1 MINPEIEEINY
12 LVRKY
17 LNVYD
22 FRITPDHLEFYFTPE
37 DEEVFERNFESLRLE
52 FREKGLV
59 PIAKKEG
66 GEYVLIVLRTKRRR
80 FMSIWVNIGLLIAT
94 LISTIWVGIG
104 YYTTYYGS
112 YGFWHNVLGGFLYFA
127 LPLMTILGVHEMG
140 HYFAAKRHNVAVSL
154 PFFIPAPTIL
164 GTLGAF
170 ISIREPI
177 PNKKSLVD
185 IGLAG
190 PIAGFIVAIPVTL
203 LGMYLGNIHPPVINP
218 ESTNQYLLL
227 NVPLMYRFLSLF
239 MPSSEF
245 IHPMAMAGWVGFVV
259 TAINLFPIGQ
269 LDGGHVARA
278 IAGDKTKYI
287 SYAFAGLLFVLGF
300 WYPGWIIFAI
310 LVVFLGLNHPPPLND
325 ITKLDKKRW
334 ALAISGFLLLA
345 VTFVP
350 VPMQMVTL
358 HENMQLSTSLDS
370 NVLVENLSEYTTLH
384 IFVQNKG
391 EMKENTTIII
401 NGNFYISTR
410 EYNFTIDPG
419 GKWNANVTIGMKEKG
434 NWELKVSLLTK
445 TGYGKEINTNVLC
458 LNESKTMHFVPSKFS
473 KYSFNV
479 TLINNASWS
488 RTVKFRSMNE
498 EYFAIVSSSIPM
510 LSNNTLF
517 LEANENVTLHFVVGG
532 STVILA
538 IDNAHYEAAFLRVEV

>member
-22 FRITPDHLEFYFTPE
+22 FRITPDHLEFYFTLG
-37 DEEVFERNFESLRLE
+37 DEELFGKNFESLRLE
-52 FREKGLV
+52 FKKRGV
-59 PIAKKEG
+59 IPIVRKEG
-66 GEYVLIVLRTKRRR
+66 GEYVLVVIRTPRRK
-80 FMSIWVNIGLLIAT
+80 FMSVWVNIALLIAT
-94 LISTIWVGIG
+94 LASTIWVGIG

-112 YGFWHNVLGGFLYFA
+112 HGLWQNVLGGFLYFA

-140 HYFAAKRHNVAVSL
+140 HYFAAKKHNVSVSL

-177 PNKKSLVD
+177 PDKRSLVD

-190 PIAGFIVAIPVTL
+190 PIAGFIVAIPITL
-203 LGMYLGNIHPPVINP
+203 LGMYLGGLNPPAINP
-218 ESTNQYLLL
+218 ESTNQYILL
-227 NVPLMYRFLSLF
+227 NVPIIYEFLSLF
-239 MPSSEF
+239 IPSPEF

-278 IAGDKTKYI
+278 IAGDKTKYV
-287 SYAFAGLLFVLGF
+287 SYAFAGILFVLGF

-350 VPMQMVTL
+350 IPMQMVTL
-358 HENMQLSTSLDS
+358 HENMELSASLDS
-370 NVLVENLSEYTTLH
+370 SILVENLSEYTTLH

-391 EMKENTTIII
+391 EMKENTTVLI
-401 NGNFYISTR
+401 NGDFNISMMEFNFLV
-410 EYNFTIDPG
+410 EPG
-419 GKWNANVTIGMKEKG
+419 GNWSANVTIGMKEKG
-434 NWELKVSLLTK
+434 NFQLKVSLITK
-445 TGYGKEINTNVLC
+445 TGYGKEVDMDVLC
-458 LNESKTMHFVPSKFS
+458 LNESNTLKFIPDEIN

-479 TLINNASWS
+479 TIENSGMP
-488 RTVKFRSMNE
+488 RVVKFMSLNN
-498 EYFAIVSSSIPM
+498 EYFAVVSSTVPVKDNSIVM
-510 LSNNTLF
+510 D
-517 LEANENVTLHFVVGG
+517 ENSSAILHFVVGG

-538 IDNAHYEAAFLRVEV
+538 IDNAHYEAAFLKVEV

>member
-22 FRITPDHLEFYFTPE
+22 FRITPDHLEFYFTLG
-37 DEEVFERNFESLRLE
+37 DEELFGKNFESLRLE
-52 FREKGLV
+52 FKKRGV
-59 PIAKKEG
+59 IPIVRKEG
-66 GEYVLIVLRTKRRR
+66 GEYVLVVIRTPRRK
-80 FMSIWVNIGLLIAT
+80 FMSVWVNIALLIAT
-94 LISTIWVGIG
+94 LASTIWVGIG

-112 YGFWHNVLGGFLYFA
+112 HGFWNDVLGGFLYFA

-140 HYFAAKRHNVAVSL
+140 HYFAAKKHNVSVSL

-177 PNKKSLVD
+177 PDKRSLVD

-190 PIAGFIVAIPVTL
+190 PIAGFIVAIPITL
-203 LGMYLGNIHPPVINP
+203 LGMYLGGLNPPAINP
-218 ESTNQYLLL
+218 ESTNQYILL
-227 NVPLMYRFLSLF
+227 NVPIIYEFLSLF
-239 MPSSEF
+239 IPSPEF

-278 IAGDKTKYI
+278 IAGDKTKYV
-287 SYAFAGLLFVLGF
+287 SYAFAGILFVLGF

-350 VPMQMVTL
+350 IPMQMVTL
-358 HENMQLSTSLDS
+358 HENMELSASLDS
-370 NVLVENLSEYTTLH
+370 SILVENLSEYTTLH

-391 EMKENTTIII
+391 EMKENTTVLI
-401 NGNFYISTR
+401 NGDFNISMMEFNFLV
-410 EYNFTIDPG
+410 EPG
-419 GKWNANVTIGMKEKG
+419 GNWSANVTIGMKEKG
-434 NWELKVSLLTK
+434 NFQLKVSLITK
-445 TGYGKEINTNVLC
+445 TGYGKEVDMDVLC
-458 LNESKTMHFVPSKFS
+458 LNESNTLKFIPDEIN

-479 TLINNASWS
+479 TIENSGMP
-488 RTVKFRSMNE
+488 RVVKFMSLNN
-498 EYFAIVSSSIPM
+498 EYFAVVSSTVPVKDNSIVM
-510 LSNNTLF
+510 D
-517 LEANENVTLHFVVGG
+517 ENSSAILHFVVGG

-538 IDNAHYEAAFLRVEV
+538 IDNAHYEAAFLKVEV

>member
-12 LVRKY
+12 LVRRY

-22 FRITPDHLEFYFTPE
+22 FRIAPDHLEFYFTPG
-37 DEEVFERNFESLRLE
+37 DEMIFEKNFENLRLA
-52 FREKGLV
+52 FKKKGLIPV
-59 PIAKKEG
+59 VRKEG
-66 GEYVLIVLRTKRRR
+66 GEYVLVVIHTPKRK
-80 FMSIWVNIGLLIAT
+80 FMSVWVNIVLLIAT
-94 LISTIWVGIG
+94 LASTIWVGIS
-104 YYTTYYGS
+104 YYSSYYGS
-112 YGFWHNVLGGFLYFA
+112 HGLWNDILGGFLYFA

-140 HYFAAKRHNVAVSL
+140 HYFAAKRHKVAVSL

-177 PNKKSLVD
+177 PDKKSLVD

-203 LGMYLGNIHPPVINP
+203 LGMYLGTLNPPAISP
-218 ESTNQYLLL
+218 ESTNQYILL
-227 NVPLMYRFLSLF
+227 NVPIVYEFLSLF
-239 MPSSEF
+239 MPSPEF

-278 IAGDKTKYI
+278 IAGDKTKYV
-287 SYAFAGLLFVLGF
+287 SYAFAAILFILGF

-358 HENMQLSTSLDS
+358 HEDMQLSASLDS
-370 NVLVENLSEYTTLH
+370 NILVENLSEYTALH
-384 IFVQNKG
+384 IFVHNNG
-391 EMKENTTIII
+391 EMKENTTLLI
-401 NGNFYISTR
+401 NGNFNISTK
-410 EYNFTIDPG
+410 EFNFLIEPG
-419 GKWNANVTIGMKEKG
+419 GNWSANVTIGMKEGG
-434 NWELKVSLLTK
+434 NLPLKVSLVTK
-445 TGYGKEINTNVLC
+445 TGYGKEVVENVLC
-458 LNESKTMHFVPSKFS
+458 LNESTTLKFIPNKVN

-479 TLINNASWS
+479 TLENSGGNRTINFMSINN
-488 RTVKFRSMNE
+488 
-498 EYFAIVSSSIPM
+498 EYFAIVSSTVPVIGNSVV
-510 LSNNTLF
+510 LEENSN
-517 LEANENVTLHFVVGG
+517 ATLHFVVGG
-532 STVILA
+532 STIILA
-538 IDNAHYEAAFLRVEV
+538 IDNSYYEAAFLKVEV

>member
-22 FRITPDHLEFYFTPE
+22 FRITPDHLEFYFTLG
-37 DEEVFERNFESLRLE
+37 DEELFGKNFESLRLE
-52 FREKGLV
+52 FKKRGV
-59 PIAKKEG
+59 IPIVRKEG
-66 GEYVLIVLRTKRRR
+66 GEYVLVVIRTPRKK
-80 FMSIWVNIGLLIAT
+80 FMSVWVNIALLIAT
-94 LISTIWVGIG
+94 LASTIWVGIG
-104 YYTTYYGS
+104 YYATYYGS
-112 YGFWHNVLGGFLYFA
+112 HGFWNDVLGGFLYFA

-140 HYFAAKRHNVAVSL
+140 HYFAAKKHNVSVSL

-177 PNKKSLVD
+177 PDKRSLVD

-190 PIAGFIVAIPVTL
+190 PIAGFIVAIPITL
-203 LGMYLGNIHPPVINP
+203 LGMYLGSLNPPAINP
-218 ESTNQYLLL
+218 ESTNQYILL
-227 NVPLMYRFLSLF
+227 NVPIIYEFLSLF
-239 MPSSEF
+239 IPSPEF

-278 IAGDKTKYI
+278 IAGDKTKYV
-287 SYAFAGLLFVLGF
+287 SYAFAGILFILGF

-350 VPMQMVTL
+350 IPMQTVTL
-358 HENMQLSTSLDS
+358 HENMELSASLDS
-370 NVLVENLSEYTTLH
+370 SILVENLSEYTTLH

-391 EMKENTTIII
+391 EMKENTTVLI
-401 NGNFYISTR
+401 NGDFNISKMEFNFLV
-410 EYNFTIDPG
+410 EPG
-419 GKWNANVTIGMKEKG
+419 GNWSANVTIGMKEKG
-434 NWELKVSLLTK
+434 NFQLKVSLITK
-445 TGYGKEINTNVLC
+445 TGYGKEVDMDVLC
-458 LNESKTMHFVPSKFS
+458 LNESNTLKFIPDEIN

-479 TLINNASWS
+479 TIENSGML
-488 RTVKFRSMNE
+488 RVVKFISLNN
-498 EYFAIVSSSIPM
+498 EYFAVVSSTVPVKDNSIVM
-510 LSNNTLF
+510 D
-517 LEANENVTLHFVVGG
+517 ENSSAILHFVVGG

-538 IDNAHYEAAFLRVEV
+538 IDNAHYEAAFLKVEV

>member
-22 FRITPDHLEFYFTPE
+22 FRIAPDHLEFYFTIG
-37 DEEVFERNFESLRLE
+37 DEESFGKNFESLRLE
-52 FREKGLV
+52 FKKKDLV
-59 PIAKKEG
+59 PVVRKEG
-66 GEYVLIVLRTKRRR
+66 GEYVLVVIRTPRRK
-80 FMSIWVNIGLLIAT
+80 FMSVWVNVVLLIAT
-94 LISTIWVGIG
+94 LASTIWVGIG
-104 YYTTYYGS
+104 YYSTYYGS
-112 YGFWHNVLGGFLYFA
+112 HGLWYDVLGGFLYFA

-177 PNKKSLVD
+177 PDKRSLVD

-203 LGMYLGNIHPPVINP
+203 LGMYLGGLNPPAINP
-218 ESTNQYLLL
+218 ESTNQYILL
-227 NVPLMYRFLSLF
+227 NVPIIYEFLSLF
-239 MPSSEF
+239 IPSPEF

-278 IAGDKTKYI
+278 IAGDKTKYV

-358 HENMQLSTSLDS
+358 HENMQLSASLDS
-370 NVLVENLSEYTTLH
+370 NVLVENLNEYATLH

-391 EMKENTTIII
+391 EMKENTTLLV
-401 NGNFYISTR
+401 NGNFEISTR
-410 EYNFTIDPG
+410 EFNFLLEPG
-419 GKWNANVTIGMKEKG
+419 GNWSANVSIGMEEKG
-434 NWELKVSLLTK
+434 NLELKVSLVTQ
-445 TGYGKEINTNVLC
+445 TGYGKEVDENILC
-458 LNESKTMHFVPSKFS
+458 LNESSTLRFIPDETH

-479 TLINNASWS
+479 TLENVGEYRAIKFMSLNNQ
-488 RTVKFRSMNE
+488 
-498 EYFAIVSSSIPM
+498 YFAIVSSTVPVVGNSIVM
-510 LSNNTLF
+510 D
-517 LEANENVTLHFVVGG
+517 ENSSATLHFVVGG

-538 IDNAHYEAAFLRVEV
+538 IDNAHYEAAFLKVEV

>member
-12 LVRKY
+12 LVRRY

-22 FRITPDHLEFYFTPE
+22 FRIAPDHLEFYFTPG
-37 DEEVFERNFESLRLE
+37 DEMIFEKNFENLRLE
-52 FREKGLV
+52 FKKKGLIPV
-59 PIAKKEG
+59 VRKEG
-66 GEYVLIVLRTKRRR
+66 GEYVLVVIHAPKRK
-80 FMSIWVNIGLLIAT
+80 FMSVWVNIVLLIAT
-94 LISTIWVGIG
+94 LASTIWVGIS
-104 YYTTYYGS
+104 YYSSYYG
-112 YGFWHNVLGGFLYFA
+112 YHGLWNDILGGFLYFA

-140 HYFAAKRHNVAVSL
+140 HYFAAKRHKVAVSL

-177 PNKKSLVD
+177 PDKKSLVD

-203 LGMYLGNIHPPVINP
+203 LGMYLGTLNPPAISP
-218 ESTNQYLLL
+218 ESTNQYILL
-227 NVPLMYRFLSLF
+227 NVPIIYEFLSLF
-239 MPSSEF
+239 MPSPEF

-278 IAGDKTKYI
+278 IAGDKTKYV
-287 SYAFAGLLFVLGF
+287 SYAFAAILFILGF

-358 HENMQLSTSLDS
+358 HEDMQLSASLDS
-370 NVLVENLSEYTTLH
+370 NILVENLSEYTTLH
-384 IFVQNKG
+384 IFVHNNG
-391 EMKENTTIII
+391 EMKENTTLLI
-401 NGNFYISTR
+401 NGDFNISTK
-410 EYNFTIDPG
+410 EFNFLIEPG
-419 GKWNANVTIGMKEKG
+419 GNWSANVTIGMKEGG
-434 NWELKVSLLTK
+434 NLPLKVSLVTK
-445 TGYGKEINTNVLC
+445 TGYGKEVVENVLC
-458 LNESKTMHFVPSKFS
+458 LNESTTLKFIPNKVN

-479 TLINNASWS
+479 TLENRGGNRTINFMSINN
-488 RTVKFRSMNE
+488 
-498 EYFAIVSSSIPM
+498 EYFAIVSSTVPVIGNSVV
-510 LSNNTLF
+510 LEENSN
-517 LEANENVTLHFVVGG
+517 ATLHFVVGG

-538 IDNAHYEAAFLRVEV
+538 IDNSHYEAAFLKVEV

>member
-22 FRITPDHLEFYFTPE
+22 FRITPDHLEFYFTLG
-37 DEEVFERNFESLRLE
+37 DEELFGKNFESLRLE
-52 FREKGLV
+52 FKKRGV
-59 PIAKKEG
+59 IPIVRKEG
-66 GEYVLIVLRTKRRR
+66 GEYVLVVIRTPRRK
-80 FMSIWVNIGLLIAT
+80 FMSVWVNIALLIAT
-94 LISTIWVGIG
+94 LASTIWVGIG

-112 YGFWHNVLGGFLYFA
+112 HGFWNDVLGGFLYFA

-140 HYFAAKRHNVAVSL
+140 HYFAAKKHNVSVSL

-177 PNKKSLVD
+177 PDKRSLVD

-203 LGMYLGNIHPPVINP
+203 LGMYLGGLNPPAINP
-218 ESTNQYLLL
+218 ESTNQYILL
-227 NVPLMYRFLSLF
+227 NVPIIYEFLSLF
-239 MPSSEF
+239 ISSPEF

-278 IAGDKTKYI
+278 IAGDKTKYV
-287 SYAFAGLLFVLGF
+287 SYAFAGILFVLGF

-350 VPMQMVTL
+350 IPMQMVTL
-358 HENMQLSTSLDS
+358 HENMELSASLDS
-370 NVLVENLSEYTTLH
+370 SILVENLSEYTTLH

-391 EMKENTTIII
+391 EMKENTTVLI
-401 NGNFYISTR
+401 NGDFNISTM
-410 EYNFTIDPG
+410 EFNFLVEPG
-419 GKWNANVTIGMKEKG
+419 GNWSANVTIGMKEKG
-434 NWELKVSLLTK
+434 NFQLKVSLITK
-445 TGYGKEINTNVLC
+445 TGYGKEVDMDVLC
-458 LNESKTMHFVPSKFS
+458 LNESNTLKFIPDEIN

-479 TLINNASWS
+479 TIENSGMP
-488 RTVKFRSMNE
+488 RVVKFISLNN
-498 EYFAIVSSSIPM
+498 EYFAVVSSTVPVKDNSIVM
-510 LSNNTLF
+510 D
-517 LEANENVTLHFVVGG
+517 ENSSAILHFVVGG

-538 IDNAHYEAAFLRVEV
+538 IDNAHYEAAFLKVEV